1 MSKTIAVV
9 VDADVA
15 SAAGKSEHL
24 TSKSSRK
31 VMETVREKRHS
42 VLFCKSLMNEWRNH
56 QSRYSS
62 SWLNSMISK
71 KLVINNEPECNVE
84 KILENFEM
92 SESKKRE
99 ALKDAHLVNLVLGRE
114 HLIISKDNAA
124 REIYS
129 EVRKENSS
137 LRGVVWVNPVTYEE
151 RLVSYLGNV
160 CIPPKE
166 WSL

>member
-92 SESKKRE
+92 SESKKKGSVKRC
-99 ALKDAHLVNLVLGRE
+99 ALGKSSFRKRTFNYFQGQCCSGNLF
-114 HLIISKDNAA
+114 
-124 REIYS
+124 
-129 EVRKENSS
+129 
-137 LRGVVWVNPVTYEE
+137 
-151 RLVSYLGNV
+151 
-160 CIPPKE
+160 
-166 WSL
+166 